1 MMISLIAAVDELYG
15 LGKDNQLL
23 CHLPADLQHFKSVTL
38 GKPIIMGRKTFE
50 SIGKALPGRMNIVI
64 SRNLLNNEDVIVAH
78 SLESA
83 LELTRG
89 FPEVMIIGG
98 ASIYE
103 EAINYATKIYLT
115 VIHHQFDADVFFP
128 FFDKTQWNCLEIRKR
143 SQDEKNKYSMT
154 FYEYQCVTNE
164 TRNNLKINEK
174 ND

>member
-1 MMISLIAAVDELYG
+1 MISLIAAVDELYG
-15 LGKDNQLL
+15 LGKNNQLL

-64 SRNLLNNEDVIVAH
+64 SRNVVKNEDVIVAP

-83 LELTRG
+83 LELTRAL
-89 FPEVMIIGG
+89 PEVMIIGG
-98 ASIYE
+98 ASIYA
-103 EAINYATKIYLT
+103 EAIHYATKIYLT

-128 FFDKTQWNCLEIRKR
+128 VFDKTQWNCLNIRER
-143 SQDEKNKYSMT
+143 TQDEKNKYSMT
-154 FYEYQCVTNE
+154 FYEYQCLTNSI
-164 TRNNLKINEK
+164 RDKFKINEK